1 MSESALPANSM
12 GSGENVSTFDP
23 LLTKPKK
30 KLRDI
35 LKVSL
40 PKSKVNAA

>member
-1 MSESALPANSM
+1 MTESALPANSM
-12 GSGENVSTFDP
+12 GSGENIATFDP

-30 KLRDI
+30 RLRDI

-40 PKSKVNAA
+40 PKGKG

>member
-1 MSESALPANSM
+1 MTESALPANSA
-12 GSGENVSTFDP
+12 SGENISTYDP

-30 KLRDI
+30 RLKDI

-40 PKSKVNAA
+40 PKGKVNAA

>member
-1 MSESALPANSM
+1 MTESALPANSM
-12 GSGENVSTFDP
+12 ASGENVSTFDP

-30 KLRDI
+30 RLKDI

-40 PKSKVNAA
+40 TKGKANGV